1 MAFKKLHLTVAVL
14 GIVAAGAA
22 AWWWQQ
28 RPAAPSAV
36 SASSPDARSGA
47 PGSPG
52 VGAASGAPGGPNA
65 GAPSGPVPVEVGR
78 VEAVRLED
86 DVQAVGSVRAR
97 QGVMLRPEVSGRIE
111 RLNFTDGQP
120 VRRGQVVVQL
130 DDALQSAQLQQAEA
144 QAAIART
151 NLQRNRE
158 LAGQN
163 FVSQSAVDQT
173 EAALKVAEAQVA
185 LARAQVARMRIVAPF
200 DGVAGIRGVN
210 LGDYVKDG
218 ADLVGVEDLSSV
230 WVDFRL
236 PERYAAKLAKSQ
248 PVELT
253 LDALPGRKLA
263 GKVEALDSQVDANGR
278 SLLVRAQV
286 TNPGGALRTGMFAR
300 VRVVFN
306 VRDDA
311 TMVPEEALVPLAGKQ
326 FVFRVVDGGDG
337 KRAQRLEARLGL
349 RQPGKVEIVDGLKPG
364 DLVVTAGHQRLLRGD
379 GQPVRVVD
387 LSAGPRGGS
396 PGRAPGASAPATG
409 GGNGAPGG
417 DKGAGRPV

>member
-14 GIVAAGAA
+14 GIVVAGAA

-28 RPAAPSAV
+28 RPASSAAV
-36 SASSPDARSGA
+36 AAAVPEARPAGA
-47 PGSPG
+47 
-52 VGAASGAPGGPNA
+52 GAGPGAPGGPNGA
-65 GAPSGPVPVEVGR
+65 APSGPVPVEVGR

-130 DDALQSAQLQQAEA
+130 DDALQAAQLQQAEA

-185 LARAQVARMRIVAPF
+185 LARAQVQRMRIVAPF
-200 DGVAGIRGVN
+200 DGVAGIRSVN

-248 PVELT
+248 PVELS
-253 LDALPGRKLA
+253 LDALPGRRLA

-326 FVFRVVDGGDG
+326 FVFRVVDAGDG

-379 GQPVRVVD
+379 SQPVRVVD
-387 LSAGPRGGS
+387 LSAGPRGGA
-396 PGRAPGASAPATG
+396 PGRAPGASAPASGG
-409 GGNGAPGG
+409 GGNGPPGG
-417 DKGAGRPV
+417 DRGAGRPV